1 VEIFMA
7 RIEALIIG
15 DELLDGRVTDTNTVR
30 LAQKLGEMG
39 LKIQQRTT
47 ITDDPDIIIR
57 EAKRIAERATSVCVV
72 SGGLGPTSDDIT
84 AESFAKLL
92 GVELKR
98 DAAQE
103 QKITER
109 LIARGREVT
118 ANQLKQADRPL
129 GAEVIEN
136 HHGSAPGFA
145 LVYEGCRFVSVPGV
159 PREFDPMVESAVLA
173 PLQETGCE
181 PARVVLRTFGM
192 IEAQVETRIDKLK
205 TQWPMVRLGFRAHFP
220 TIDVSL
226 SSDAADRPALQEA
239 ADYARGKLGDHLFSE
254 EKGPFA
260 ASLVKMLI
268 DAKATVA
275 TAESCTGGKV
285 GDLITD
291 VSGSSRVFREGVV
304 AYCNEVKVSRLAV
317 KTETLESEGAVSE
330 AVVLEMARGIREKA
344 GATYGLAISG
354 IAGPSGGTPEK
365 PVGTVFL
372 AAVGEHFEQVRKLS
386 LDYGR
391 ERNKLVSAYGV
402 LDLLRRALQRSVGS

>member
-1 VEIFMA
+1 MT

-47 ITDDPDIIIR
+47 ITDDLDIIIC
-57 EAKRIAERATSVCVV
+57 EAKRIAERETKVCVV

-84 AESFAKLL
+84 AESFARLL
-92 GVELKR
+92 GVELER
-98 DAAQE
+98 DAAQA
-103 QKITER
+103 QKITDR
-109 LIARGREVT
+109 LIGRGREVT

-136 HHGSAPGFA
+136 HHGTAPGFA
-145 LVYEGCRFVSVPGV
+145 VVYQGCRFVSVPGV
-159 PREFDPMVESAVLA
+159 PREFDPMIESAVLA
-173 PLQETGCE
+173 PLQETSAE

-192 IEAQVETRIDKLK
+192 VEAQVETKIKELSTK
-205 TQWPMVRLGFRAHFP
+205 WPMVRLGFRAHFP

-226 SSDAADRPALQEA
+226 SSDADDRPALEEA
-239 ADYARGKLGDHLFSE
+239 AGYAREKLGNHLFSE

-260 ASLVKMLI
+260 ASLVKMLQE
-268 DAKATVA
+268 AQATVA

-291 VSGSSRVFREGVV
+291 VSGSSAVFREGVV

-317 KTETLESEGAVSE
+317 KPETLEAHGAVSE
-330 AVVLEMARGIREKA
+330 PVVLEMARGVREKA

-372 AAVGEHFEQVRKLS
+372 AAVGEHFEEVRKLS
-386 LDYGR
+386 LVYGR
-391 ERNKLVSAYGV
+391 ERNKVVSAFGV
-402 LDLLRRALQRSVGS
+402 LDLLRRALQRRADS

>member
-1 VEIFMA
+1 MV

-47 ITDDPDIIIR
+47 ITDDQDIIIR
-57 EAKRIAERATSVCVV
+57 EAKRIAGRATSVCVV

-92 GVELKR
+92 GVELER
-98 DAAQE
+98 GAAE
-103 QKITER
+103 AKKITDR

-173 PLQETGCE
+173 PLQETGSE

-192 IEAQVETRIDKLK
+192 IEAQVETRIDELK
-205 TQWPMVRLGFRAHFP
+205 TKWPMVRLGFRAHFP

-226 SSDAADRPALQEA
+226 SCDAADRSALEEA

-260 ASLVKMLI
+260 GSLVKMLI

-304 AYCNEVKVSRLAV
+304 AYCNEVKVSRLGV
-317 KTETLESEGAVSE
+317 NTETLESHGAVSE
-330 AVVLEMARGIREKA
+330 AVVLEMARGIRERA

-354 IAGPSGGTPEK
+354 IAGPSGGTQDK

-372 AAVGEHFEQVRKLS
+372 AAVGEHFQEVRRLS
-386 LDYGR
+386 LVYGR

-402 LDLLRRALQRSVGS
+402 LDLLRRALQRSLNS